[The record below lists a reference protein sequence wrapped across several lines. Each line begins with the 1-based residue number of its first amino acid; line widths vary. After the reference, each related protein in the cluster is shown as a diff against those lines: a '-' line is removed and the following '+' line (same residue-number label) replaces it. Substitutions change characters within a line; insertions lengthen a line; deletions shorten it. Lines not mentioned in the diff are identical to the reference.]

1 VADTGKGLHKKLG
14 PLEVWQYVAIGTSA
28 GFMYYLYSQKKT
40 AGEETAAGE
49 KEGEYIGGDPL
60 TGGGGGS
67 NPGGAGSGPTAAE
80 IAALVPVGP
89 AGAPG
94 APGPPGEAGAAGAPS
109 TTPETPGDTLNNP
122 PTGKATT
129 APQKKTLPNIEEGT
143 NKKGEKY
150 TISRVTKNGV
160 KYVVHTYRN
169 GRKEFM
175 KVAGKGK
182 GSKAGDTH
190 KPSRARKPPLKA
202 PKPKPAPKRKAKRR
216 G

>member
-1 VADTGKGLHKKLG
+1 MADTGKGLHKKLG

-28 GFMYYLYSQKKT
+28 GFMYYLYKKKT
-40 AGEETAAGE
+40 EEGAETAAGE
-49 KEGEYIGGDPL
+49 KEGEYIGGNPL
-60 TGGGGGS
+60 AGGGGS
-67 NPGGAGSGPTAAE
+67 GSNPGTGPTAAE
-80 IAALVPVGP
+80 IAALVPIGP

-122 PTGKATT
+122 PTGKAAA
-129 APQKKTLPNIEEGT
+129 APQKRNLPNIGEGT

-160 KYVVHTYRN
+160 KYVVHTYHN

-202 PKPKPAPKRKAKRR
+202 PKPKPKPAPKHKAKRR